1 MATVLQRFKTWI
13 FESRSFIFSWYTQ
26 DRNQL
31 QEPTESLAE
40 LPPPLRENLVVAT
53 NELADNPA
61 DTEAIRNSIDE
72 AFERWRDR
80 PQTAENSIV
89 ILTSPVMVVSRIIIT
104 ILENWV
110 ESKQVSVNILPWN
123 ERPADANSIQPKL
136 EQHLAKATRENI
148 DKQPEVIVIPNL
160 GWCFLRSMDGL
171 DGIDYL
177 QEMLLRDRSRFWII
191 AAGQITWDYLNSITD
206 IEADCGR
213 VSRLPNVEPNSL
225 KEWFKPVITQL
236 DITFADPRLESQILE
251 GDKDAETIYFEDLAS
266 ISRGVSAIALQAF
279 LASIGYQTR
288 DDEKEQQGILQA
300 QSPEL
305 PNLPD
310 LESAHHYLLYF
321 LLLHGDITLPALAY
335 SIGDKESKVRKR
347 IKFLRQEGLV
357 EEKEEILKVNPIYYP
372 KLKQE
377 LLNNNFVIKEFD

>member
-104 ILENWV
+104 ILENWA

-136 EQHLAKATRENI
+136 VQHVEI
-148 DKQPEVIVIPNL
+148 
-160 GWCFLRSMDGL
+160 
-171 DGIDYL
+171 
-177 QEMLLRDRSRFWII
+177 
-191 AAGQITWDYLNSITD
+191 
-206 IEADCGR
+206 GR
-213 VSRLPNVEPNSL
+213 
-225 KEWFKPVITQL
+225 
-236 DITFADPRLESQILE
+236 
-251 GDKDAETIYFEDLAS
+251 
-266 ISRGVSAIALQAF
+266 
-279 LASIGYQTR
+279 
-288 DDEKEQQGILQA
+288 
-300 QSPEL
+300 
-305 PNLPD
+305 
-310 LESAHHYLLYF
+310 AH
-321 LLLHGDITLPALAY
+321 
-335 SIGDKESKVRKR
+335 V
-347 IKFLRQEGLV
+347 
-357 EEKEEILKVNPIYYP
+357 
-372 KLKQE
+372 
-377 LLNNNFVIKEFD
+377 

>member
-1 MATVLQRFKTWI
+1 MAKILQRFKTWI

-31 QEPTESLAE
+31 QEPIESLAE
-40 LPPPLRENLVVAT
+40 LPPPLREKLIVAT

-61 DTEAIRNSIDE
+61 DTEAIGNAIDK
-72 AFERWRDR
+72 AFEKWRKN

-89 ILTSPVMVVSRIIIT
+89 IVTSPVMVVSRIIIT
-104 ILENWV
+104 ILENWT
-110 ESKQVSVNILPWN
+110 ESKQVLVNILPWN

-136 EQHLAKATRENI
+136 QQYLERETERSNLQ
-148 DKQPEVIVIPNL
+148 QPEIIVIPNL
-160 GWCFLRSMDGL
+160 SWCFLRSMDGL

-177 QEMLLRDRSRFWII
+177 QKMLLHDRSRFWII
-191 AAGQITWDYLNSITD
+191 AAGQVTWDYLNSITD

-213 VSRLPNVEPNSL
+213 VTRLPKVEPDNL
-225 KEWFKPVITQL
+225 KEWLKPLITQL
-236 DITFADPRLESQILE
+236 DITFANPRLESKILE
-251 GDKDAETIYFEDLAS
+251 GDKNAETIYFEDLSS
-266 ISRGVSAIALQAF
+266 ISRGVSVIALQAF
-279 LASIGYQTR
+279 LASIGYQTP
-288 DDEKEQQGILQA
+288 DDENERQGILQL

-305 PNLPD
+305 PNLPE

-321 LLLHGDITLPALAY
+321 LFLHGDITLSALAY
-335 SIGDKESKVRKR
+335 SIGDEESKVRKG

-357 EEKEEILKVNPIYYP
+357 EEQGEILKVNPIYYP